1 MPFFEKWHFFL
12 FFFFILHRISQNMI
26 LTMKLILS
34 SLLFTALCSTQ
45 FLTAQVIE
53 KGRAT
58 YYANKFVG
66 RKTANGEVYTHNEFT
81 AAHRTIPLGTHIRVT
96 RTDNQKSITVKV
108 NDRCAD
114 HAGGIIDLSKG
125 AAEEL
130 GFLRAGVTNVKL
142 ELIDEGL
149 SPEEMASAKYNLKVS
164 QAPEME
170 QLMPAITTLNE
181 QGFVNQTILFFSQS
195 TPPHYELFIGPY
207 KHKQNAQ
214 LVKMALMREGL
225 TQTEV
230 VEKENM

>member
-1 MPFFEKWHFFL
+1 
-12 FFFFILHRISQNMI
+12 
-26 LTMKLILS
+26 MKLISS
-34 SLLFTALCSTQ
+34 SLLFGALFVSNI
-45 FLTAQVIE
+45 LTAQVIE

-66 RKTANGEVYTHNEFT
+66 RKTANGEVYNHNEFT
-81 AAHRTIPLGTHIRVT
+81 AAHRSIPLGTNVKVT
-96 RTDNQKSITVKV
+96 RIDNQKSITVKV

-130 GFLRAGVTNVKL
+130 GFLRAGLTNVKL

-149 SPEEMASAKYNLKVS
+149 SPEEMASAKYNIRVS
-164 QAPEME
+164 RAAEME

-195 TPPHYELFIGPY
+195 TPPNYQLFIGPY

-225 TQTEV
+225 SQSEV
-230 VEKENM
+230 VEKENQ